1 MAAPS
6 HYRYQTVFSADY
18 KAQLSAAM
26 GVAPS
31 PRMALPTPVA
41 ALPGP
46 KEPVPNTTEQN
57 KKSNVLIPYSRVV
70 RTLQSLDEE
79 YTLVFVR
86 NDDAEWA
93 KSPRATRIDRVASM
107 GAVNEELAAGAHPRQ
122 WRLDG
127 ILLSTEAEM
136 DAPRGRLPV
145 DDVDTALRDVAVNI
159 GVQGPCPLRN
169 DFSHAPHVGDV
180 FYIGLA
186 DLPGQPAQWFC
197 FSASQLNETPDA
209 PLPDRAWRVDQLG
222 RSLPAVTRAAL
233 RERLEHLNVAYK
245 VGSVLDTN
253 LWPARNGVQVHLDIR
268 PMHPWQLGLLYDV
281 EHSQLIVS
289 GPAALG
295 DAPTE
300 RRWYTGYIGSQAGA
314 LGGAP
319 AILPTAPWLDAL
331 LALRVKLTKPVK
343 RMPVDIAKLETKYA
357 SAGAAP
363 LPPAPA
369 VFQPVNAFARAG
381 ALARVRSALMRDART
396 LRIARRADLPA
407 TGRPFLTSP
416 GALNAVAASVHQK
429 FWVRL
434 HAAYAVTN
442 AALPLLDAI
451 ASNDAAELNRPQL
464 STARAALL
472 DFVTNVVNALKMLP
486 YAYVPPLAR
495 PAGNA
500 HRLADNFDLGN
511 ADLNQ
516 DAAAALAAATDEAVD
531 PVPLVAALQRVWT
544 LSAYAG
550 IAPPA

>member
-6 HYRYQTVFSADY
+6 QYRYETVFSASY
-18 KAQLSAAM
+18 KAPLAAAM

-31 PRMALPTPVA
+31 PRMVLPTPVA

-46 KEPVPNTTEQN
+46 KEPVPNTSEQN

-70 RTLQSLDEE
+70 RTLQSLDEN

-93 KSPRATRIDRVASM
+93 KAPRATRIDRVASM
-107 GAVNEELAAGAHPRQ
+107 RAVNEELAAGAHARQ

-127 ILLSTEAEM
+127 ILLTTEAEM
-136 DAPRGRLPV
+136 DAPRGRPPV
-145 DDVDTALRDVAVNI
+145 DDIDTALRDVAVNI
-159 GVQGPCPLRN
+159 GIQGPCPLRN

-180 FYIGLA
+180 FYVGLA
-186 DLPGQPAQWFC
+186 DLPGEPPQWFC

-209 PLPDRAWRVDQLG
+209 PLPDRAWRVDQLK
-222 RSLPAVTRAAL
+222 RSTPAVTREAL

-253 LWPARNGVQVHLDIR
+253 LWPARNGVQVNLDVK
-268 PMHPWQLGLLYDV
+268 PLHPWQLGLLYDI

-295 DAPTE
+295 DAQTD

-319 AILPTAPWLDAL
+319 ATSPTAPWLDAL
-331 LALRVKLTKPVK
+331 LALRVTLTKAVK
-343 RMPVDIAKLETKYA
+343 RMPVDVSKLEAAYA
-357 SAGAAP
+357 SAVTVV
-363 LPPAPA
+363 PPTPA
-369 VFQPVNAFARAG
+369 EFPPVNAFARAG
-381 ALARVRSALMRDART
+381 ALARVRTVLMLDART
-396 LRIARRADLPA
+396 LRIARAADLPA
-407 TGRPFLTSP
+407 TGRHFLTSP
-416 GALNAVAASVHQK
+416 GALNAVVGSTHRK

-451 ASNDAAELNRPQL
+451 ASNETAELNRPQL
-464 STARAALL
+464 STARATLL
-472 DFVTNVVNALKMLP
+472 DFVTNVVNVLKMLP
-486 YAYVPPLAR
+486 YAYVAPLSR
-495 PAGNA
+495 PAENA
-500 HRLADNFDLGN
+500 HRLANAYDLGSP
-511 ADLNQ
+511 AKNQ
-516 DAAAALAAATDEAVD
+516 EAVDALAAATDEAMD
-531 PVPLVAALQRVWT
+531 PVTLAAAMQRVFM
-544 LSAYAG
+544 LSSYAG